1 MLNLFIRAALVLAVL
16 ASISPSAW
24 AQGYPAK
31 PVHVVVQFP
40 PGGTPDVYGRILASE
55 LSKLWN
61 QPVVVENRAGATGMI
76 ATDFVAKASPD
87 GYTLLFGANG
97 PIVVV
102 PNLMAKIPY
111 DPVRDL
117 APITNAIAGG
127 FVLYAHPSVP
137 ANTIKDLITWVRANP
152 GKASFASSGNG
163 SPQHLAMEVIRT
175 MAGGLDMIHVP
186 YKGFGQALADV
197 LAGQVHMIFTGG
209 SASIEFARD
218 PGKLKSIGITTKA
231 RARVLPQIPPIAD
244 ALPGYEV
251 VAWYGFLAPAGTP
264 RPLINRIHADVL
276 SIIRRPDFQE
286 RLDKDTLEPIGSTPE
301 EFAAEIK
308 SDLVLWDRVVKA
320 SGIALN

>member
-1 MLNLFIRAALVLAVL
+1 MLNMFKRAALVLAVL

-31 PVHVVVQFP
+31 PVHLVVQFP
-40 PGGTPDVYGRILASE
+40 PGGTPDVYGRVLASE
-55 LSKLWN
+55 LSKLWS

-218 PGKLKSIGITTKA
+218 PGKLKAIGITTKA

-308 SDLVLWDRVVKA
+308 SDLVLWERVVKA